1 MLSFLGQKTFTGW
14 SHMQL
19 DEKRLDEIK
28 ANVQGY
34 IKNSVFIKEKD
45 YRFVDFFLKNSKN
58 SLETAKLLFEVSTK
72 QNLKE
77 YLGVPDFDGF
87 LWVINSGYYSMFYAA
102 RALLESIGLKIKE
115 RDYSIHKLTFEA
127 LVYYLYLTGKL
138 ERKLIESF
146 AESASESA
154 EVLGK
159 EKAEKLI
166 EDYMFERSKR
176 SQFTYEMG
184 LLAIRNKAQTSLD
197 RAKGFVEETRKIL
210 DDDR

>member
-1 MLSFLGQKTFTGW
+1 MLSFLEQKIFTGW

-19 DEKRLDEIK
+19 DEKKLNEIK
-28 ANVQGY
+28 ANVQEY

-45 YRFVDFFLKNSKN
+45 CRFVDFFLNNSKN
-58 SLETAKLLFEVSTK
+58 SIETAKLLFEASAN
-72 QNLKE
+72 QDLKE

-102 RALLESIGLKIKE
+102 KALLESIGLKIKE
-115 RDYSIHKLTFEA
+115 RDYSVHKLTFEG
-127 LVYYLYLTGKL
+127 LVYYFYLTGKL

-154 EVLGK
+154 ESLGK
-159 EKAEKLI
+159 EKAKQLI

-184 LLAIRNKAQTSLD
+184 LTAIRNKAQTSLD
-197 RAKGFVEETRKIL
+197 RAKVFVEEIRKIL
-210 DDDR
+210 GR